1 MARNISVFVYGTL
14 MKGQGNHELLRLAK
28 RVGEDSMEEM
38 KLYDLG
44 PFPAAVRSAYDGD
57 VIHGEHYLV
66 NEKEFASLDRLEGY
80 PHFYTR
86 SLLPLKNDDRPT
98 WVYHF
103 KSENE
108 VRERGTRIASGKWTP
123 QYLRV

>member
-1 MARNISVFVYGTL
+1 MARTISVFVYGTL
-14 MKGQGNHELLRLAK
+14 MKNYGNHALLRLAT
-28 RVGEDSMEEM
+28 RVGEDSMKEM

-57 VIHGEHYLV
+57 VLHGEHYLV
-66 NEKEFASLDRLEGY
+66 NEKEFASLDCLEGY

-86 SLLPLKNDDRPT
+86 SLLTLENDDRPT

-103 KSENE
+103 KSEYE
-108 VRERGTRIASGKWTP
+108 VRERGTRIPSGKWTP
-123 QYLRV
+123 QYARV